1 MKPRPLCY
9 NKDMKLSE
17 ELAWRGFVAE
27 NTIKNPAEIDQRE
40 NKKFYFGADP
50 SADSLTIGNLA
61 ALMMCACFV
70 RHGYQPYL
78 LVGGATG
85 QIGDPKENGERDLKT
100 LEEIDHN
107 KNCIKK
113 QMESVISPDG
123 AANTLGDGDPTNDHY
138 ELTMVD
144 NLDWFKGINFLDFL
158 RSVGKSFSMTQLL
171 DRKFIQNRIGEGGSG
186 ISYAEFSYTL
196 IQGYDFLHL
205 YRTHGIDL
213 QLCGAD
219 QFGNASTGVHL
230 IKRLEGGRADVWSTP
245 LVIDPVTGRKFGK
258 SEGNAV
264 WLASSDNGSGNF
276 TSVFDFYQFW
286 LNQADEAVEYLIK
299 IYTVLDK
306 TAIDQILA
314 EHKAHP
320 EQRIAQKA
328 LAKNVTEVV
337 HGKNSAN
344 AAILLTELLFGDR
357 RLETLS
363 ESEVESV
370 SLLLPTL
377 KLAEKSGSILLL
389 DALTETELCS
399 SRSEAKQL
407 ISGNAISVNGQKI
420 TGLNYEI
427 NTLSVLKRGKNK
439 FAFVK

>member
-1 MKPRPLCY
+1 
-9 NKDMKLSE
+9 MKLSE
-17 ELAWRGFVAE
+17 ELSWRGFVAE
-27 NTIKNPAEIDQRE
+27 NTIKQPEELDERPH
-40 NKKFYFGADP
+40 KKFYFGADP

-100 LEEIDHN
+100 LKEVEHN
-107 KNCIKK
+107 KVCIRQ
-113 QMESVISPDG
+113 QMESIISPEG
-123 AANTLGDGDPTNDHY
+123 AANTIGDGDPTNDHY

-144 NLDWFKGINFLDFL
+144 NLDWFKDINYLDFL
-158 RSVGKSFSMTQLL
+158 RTIGKNLSMTQLL
-171 DRKFIQNRIGEGGSG
+171 DRKFIQNRIGDGGSG

-205 YRTHGIDL
+205 YRTFGIDL

-230 IKRLEGGRADVWSTP
+230 IKRLENGQADIWSTP
-245 LVIDPVTGRKFGK
+245 LVIDPVSGRKFGK
-258 SEGNAV
+258 SEGNAI
-264 WLASSDNGSGNF
+264 WLASKDNGSGNF

-299 IYTVLDK
+299 IYTILDK
-306 TAIDQILA
+306 QQIDQLLA
-314 EHKAHP
+314 EHKTHP
-320 EQRIAQKA
+320 EQRLAQKA

-337 HGKNSAN
+337 HGKNSAS
-344 AAILLTELLFGDR
+344 AAVLLSELLFGDR
-357 RLETLS
+357 NFNTLS
-363 ESEVESV
+363 ESDIESV
-370 SLLLPTL
+370 ALLLPTI
-377 KLAEKSGSILLL
+377 KLVDYHGELPLIE
-389 DALTETELCS
+389 ALVLTDLCS

-407 ISGNAISVNGQKI
+407 INSNAISVNKQKI
-420 TGLNYEI
+420 IDQNFKI
-427 NTLSVLKRGKNK
+427 NTTAILKRGKNK
-439 FAFVK
+439 FALVK

>member
-1 MKPRPLCY
+1 
-9 NKDMKLSE
+9 MKLSE
-17 ELAWRGFVAE
+17 ELSWRGFVAE
-27 NTIKNPAEIDQRE
+27 NTIKQSEELDERPH
-40 NKKFYFGADP
+40 KKFYFGADP

-100 LEEIDHN
+100 LKEVEHN
-107 KNCIKK
+107 KVCIRQ
-113 QMESVISPDG
+113 QMESIISPEG
-123 AANTLGDGDPTNDHY
+123 AANTIGDGDPTNDHY

-144 NLDWFKGINFLDFL
+144 NLDWFRDINYLDFL
-158 RSVGKSFSMTQLL
+158 RTIGKNLSMTQLL
-171 DRKFIQNRIGEGGSG
+171 DRKFIQNRIGDGGSG

-205 YRTHGIDL
+205 YRTFGIDL

-230 IKRLEGGRADVWSTP
+230 IKRLENGQADIWSTP
-245 LVIDPVTGRKFGK
+245 LVIDPVSGRKFGK

-264 WLASSDNGSGNF
+264 WLASKDNGSGNF

-299 IYTVLDK
+299 IYTILDK
-306 TAIDQILA
+306 QQIDQLLA
-314 EHKAHP
+314 EHKTHP
-320 EQRIAQKA
+320 EQRLAQKA

-337 HGKNSAN
+337 HGKNSAS
-344 AAILLTELLFGDR
+344 AAVLLSELLFGDR
-357 RLETLS
+357 NFNTLS
-363 ESEVESV
+363 ESDIESV
-370 SLLLPTL
+370 ALLLPTI
-377 KLAEKSGSILLL
+377 KLVDYHGELPLIE
-389 DALTETELCS
+389 ALVLTDLCS

-407 ISGNAISVNGQKI
+407 INSNAISVNKQKI
-420 TGLNYEI
+420 TDQNFKI
-427 NTLSVLKRGKNK
+427 NTTAILKRGKNK
-439 FAFVK
+439 FALVK

>member
-113 QMESVISPDG
+113 QMESIISPDG

-158 RSVGKSFSMTQLL
+158 RSVGKNFSMTQLL

-264 WLASSDNGSGNF
+264 WLAGSDNGSGNF

-420 TGLNYEI
+420 TDLGYEI

>member
-1 MKPRPLCY
+1 
-9 NKDMKLSE
+9 MKLSE
-17 ELAWRGFVAE
+17 ELSWRGFVAE
-27 NTIKNPAEIDQRE
+27 NTIKQPEELDERPH
-40 NKKFYFGADP
+40 KKFYFGADP

-85 QIGDPKENGERDLKT
+85 QMGDPKENGERDLKT
-100 LEEIDHN
+100 LKEVEHN
-107 KNCIKK
+107 KVCIRQ
-113 QMESVISPDG
+113 QMESIISPEG
-123 AANTLGDGDPTNDHY
+123 AANTIGDGDPTNDYY

-144 NLDWFKGINFLDFL
+144 NLDWFRDINYLDFL
-158 RSVGKSFSMTQLL
+158 RTIGKNLSMTQLL
-171 DRKFIQNRIGEGGSG
+171 DRKFIQNRIGNGGTG

-205 YRTHGIDL
+205 YRTFGIDL

-230 IKRLEGGRADVWSTP
+230 IKRLENGQADIWSTP
-245 LVIDPVTGRKFGK
+245 LVIDPVSGRKFGK

-264 WLASSDNGSGNF
+264 WLASKDNGSGNF

-299 IYTVLDK
+299 IYTILDK
-306 TAIDQILA
+306 QQIDQLLA
-314 EHKAHP
+314 EHKTHP
-320 EQRIAQKA
+320 EQRLAQKA

-337 HGKNSAN
+337 HGKNSAS
-344 AAILLTELLFGDR
+344 AAVLLSELLFGDR
-357 RLETLS
+357 NFNTLS
-363 ESEVESV
+363 ESDIESV
-370 SLLLPTL
+370 ALLLPTI
-377 KLAEKSGSILLL
+377 KLVDYHGELPLIE
-389 DALTETELCS
+389 ALVLTDLCS

-407 ISGNAISVNGQKI
+407 INSNAISVNKQKI
-420 TGLNYEI
+420 TDQNFKI
-427 NTLSVLKRGKNK
+427 NTTAVLKRGKNK
-439 FAFVK
+439 FVLVK